1 MLSPSTRLVD
11 LSLKRARYEA
21 AGCPS
26 YWVVDPDA
34 PSITA
39 WELQDGAYV
48 EVAIARG
55 TEPFA
60 ATHPYPVNV
69 VAEDLVS

>member
-1 MLSPSTRLVD
+1 VTPSGCD

-34 PSITA
+34 PSIAGWQLDT
-39 WELQDGAYV
+39 GGYV
-48 EVAIARG
+48 EVAAAAAD
-55 TEPFA
+55 EPFMVERPFA
-60 ATHPYPVNV
+60 ISFSPP
-69 VAEDLVS
+69 DLIT